1 MWKKIA
7 LTAISAALLC
17 GTLASCGSDSDS
29 MQYTADGKPII
40 SIMTAAYQ
48 PESASDDAEVNP
60 VMKYVE
66 DRMGVDLRIS
76 WIPSSNYNEKV
87 TATMGAGTYPLIMK
101 VGDRSAAIIANCR
114 GGTFWEVG
122 DKMLDA
128 EKFPNLAKANQ
139 EVMHNMSVDGK
150 VYGVYLSRD
159 LGRNGVSIR
168 EDWLDAV
175 GLDYPE
181 TLADLREVCK
191 RFTENDPDGNGKDD
205 TYGMIITSYTGPIDN
220 ITVWAGAPN
229 KYGLNEETNQ
239 LEPAFMFPEYLE
251 GINFIKD
258 LYDNGYMNTNFA
270 TMDAE
275 KWNEPFLNG
284 QAGVII
290 DVADRARRLQ
300 QNITALNPDA
310 KVGVFGSVARVEGEE
325 RRVLPTTGYNG
336 FYVFP
341 KESVKTEEELDMC
354 LKVLDQ
360 FEEPDIGMAL
370 QYGLEGVNYTIENG
384 VYKHV
389 KKADNPEEDDT
400 TNNIYYA
407 DLNQLMTFISGN
419 DMPVEIPYASEVAE
433 RVDEVLEENIQYS
446 VPDPSAPYVSNTYS
460 LKGTMLDAIMSEATT
475 KYITGDITEDQW
487 KAEIQRWRDS
497 GGDDVIA
504 ELTEQWLADESAQAD
519 REAAKTDTE

>member
-1 MWKKIA
+1 
-7 LTAISAALLC
+7 
-17 GTLASCGSDSDS
+17 
-29 MQYTADGKPII
+29 
-40 SIMTAAYQ
+40 
-48 PESASDDAEVNP
+48 
-60 VMKYVE
+60 
-66 DRMGVDLRIS
+66 
-76 WIPSSNYNEKV
+76 
-87 TATMGAGTYPLIMK
+87 
-101 VGDRSAAIIANCR
+101 
-114 GGTFWEVG
+114 
-122 DKMLDA
+122 
-128 EKFPNLAKANQ
+128 
-139 EVMHNMSVDGK
+139 
-150 VYGVYLSRD
+150 
-159 LGRNGVSIR
+159 
-168 EDWLDAV
+168 
-175 GLDYPE
+175 
-181 TLADLREVCK
+181 
-191 RFTENDPDGNGKDD
+191 
-205 TYGMIITSYTGPIDN
+205 MIITSYTGPIDN

-229 KYGLNEETNQ
+229 RYGYNPETDQ
-239 LEPAFMFPEYLE
+239 IEPAFMFPQYLE
-251 GINFIKD
+251 GIKFIKD

-300 QNITALNPDA
+300 QNIVALNPDA
-310 KVGVFGSVARVEGEE
+310 KVGVFGSVAKREGVD

-360 FEEPDIGMAL
+360 FEDPDIGMAL
-370 QYGLEGVNYTIENG
+370 QYGLEGTNYTIEDG

-389 KKADNPEEDDT
+389 KIEGTEEDDT

-419 DMPVEIPYASEVAE
+419 DMPVEIPYASEAAE
-433 RVDEVLEENIQYS
+433 RVDEVIEENIAYT

-475 KYITGDITEDQW
+475 KFITGDITEDQW
-487 KAEIQRWRDS
+487 KSEIERWRAQ

-504 ELTEQWLADESAQAD
+504 EYTEQWKADASAQED
-519 REAAKTDTE
+519 PMSAATALE

>member
-7 LTAISAALLC
+7 LAAISAALLC
-17 GTLASCGSDSDS
+17 GTLAGCSSDSDS

-48 PESASDDAEVNP
+48 PESASDNAAENP
-60 VMKYVE
+60 VMAYVE
-66 DRMGVDLRIS
+66 DKMGVDLRIS

-101 VGDRSAAIIANCR
+101 VGDRSSAIIANCR

-122 DKMLDA
+122 DRMLDA

-159 LGRNGVSIR
+159 LGRNGISIR
-168 EDWLDAV
+168 EDWLEAV

-181 TLADLREVCK
+181 TLDDLREVCK
-191 RFTENDPDGNGKDD
+191 RFTENDPDGNGKKD

-229 KYGLNEETNQ
+229 RYGYNPETDQ
-239 LEPAFMFPEYLE
+239 IEPAFMFPQYLE
-251 GINFIKD
+251 GIKFIKD

-300 QNITALNPDA
+300 QNIVALNPDA
-310 KVGVFGSVARVEGEE
+310 KVGVFGSVAKREGVD

-360 FEEPDIGMAL
+360 FEDPDIGMAL
-370 QYGLEGVNYTIENG
+370 QYGLEGTNYTIEDG

-389 KKADNPEEDDT
+389 KIEGTEEDDT

-419 DMPVEIPYASEVAE
+419 DMPIEIPYASEAAE
-433 RVDEVLEENIQYS
+433 RVDEVIEENIAYT

-475 KYITGDITEDQW
+475 KFITGDITEDQW
-487 KAEIQRWRDS
+487 KSEIERWRAQ

-504 ELTEQWLADESAQAD
+504 EYTEQWKADASAQED
-519 REAAKTDTE
+519 PMSAATALE